1 MLQDL
6 RCVGNPLF
14 QMPSCEPALAR
25 EWTIGR
31 VRGLKYLN
39 GSAILPEDRV
49 MGEKKYLRQ
58 CFAELHRK
66 SDPSPDADFVAL
78 HPRFESLN
86 ELYEDVRHEK
96 RGADASKSKLSSN
109 LVELTI
115 RSTLTAHAE
124 KEPVVKRVTLSMSV
138 GKLKALCQR
147 LFKVKGGPRHM
158 QLIYI
163 AAEGEG
169 DAEPQPVT
177 LEEWDSDLVR
187 RPTPLPPRC
196 TAQHSMRARARGT
209 AAH

>member
-1 MLQDL
+1 
-6 RCVGNPLF
+6 
-14 QMPSCEPALAR
+14 
-25 EWTIGR
+25 
-31 VRGLKYLN
+31 
-39 GSAILPEDRV
+39 

-66 SDPSPDADFVAL
+66 SDPSPDAGFLAL

-169 DAEPQPVT
+169 DAAPQPVT

-187 RPTPLPPRC
+187 RPPLPPRC
-196 TAQHSMRARARGT
+196 TAQHSMRARARAT